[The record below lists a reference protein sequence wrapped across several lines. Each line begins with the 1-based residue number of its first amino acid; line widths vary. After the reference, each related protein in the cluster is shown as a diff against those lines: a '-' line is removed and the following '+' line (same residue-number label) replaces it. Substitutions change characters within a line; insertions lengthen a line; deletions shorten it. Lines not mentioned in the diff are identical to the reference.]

1 MIKDAQTYQ
10 QADKDFS
17 ARHEAK
23 QSLEAYV
30 SSVESTSASSLLEP
44 PSVAET
50 PLQAP
55 CPGAPSLAP
64 PSSSFDS
71 PSLSMLREH
80 HMSYRNR
87 VLTKNSALAALLVPP
102 TSLLPSFAHLSPP
115 APPRQSCLCRALV
128 TTPHSHQPGNLGQ
141 VEEAAQGRC
150 RVGACQGARAPRD
163 RGLVG

>member
-64 PSSSFDS
+64 LP
-71 PSLSMLREH
+71 
-80 HMSYRNR
+80 
-87 VLTKNSALAALLVPP
+87 
-102 TSLLPSFAHLSPP
+102 LPSTLLRS
-115 APPRQSCLCRALV
+115 LCYV
-128 TTPHSHQPGNLGQ
+128 SIT
-141 VEEAAQGRC
+141 
-150 RVGACQGARAPRD
+150 
-163 RGLVG
+163 